1 MPRGRHTATRFPLA
15 VFVVLCVAVA
25 SCLAGSRAAPFAS
38 VRQTRAQGSYVA
50 VPPPGTSSGALGG
63 ASGTSSGALGG
74 ASGVATPL
82 PEPSGTP
89 SPTETAKADPAAYRG
104 LT

>member
-38 VRQTRAQGSYVA
+38 VRQTRAQGSDVA
-50 VPPPGTSSGALGG
+50 VPAPA
-63 ASGTSSGALGG
+63 AA
-74 ASGVATPL
+74 PL
-82 PEPSGTP
+82 PEPSPSSGPFMDPPGTP
-89 SPTETAKADPAAYRG
+89 TPTATTHPEPAADRDMD
-104 LT
+104 TSRESSIAH